1 MARRNK
7 VDGLLRGYLLGEL
20 SPEETAFV
28 GRRLLTSIRIADEL
42 LAAEDELIDQY
53 LGGELTEGES
63 KEFERHFL
71 QDPARVAKL
80 QFSRVFQRYVRQ
92 RTA

>member
-7 VDGLLRGYLLGEL
+7 VDGLLRGSLLGEL
-20 SPEETAFV
+20 STEETALV
-28 GRRLLTSIRIADEL
+28 SRRLLTSSRVAEEI

-53 LGGELTEGES
+53 LGGELTAGEI

-71 QDPARVAKL
+71 QDPARIAKL
-80 QFSRVFQRYVRQ
+80 QFSRVFQRYIRQ
-92 RTA
+92 LAA